1 MNAGER
7 QNPSHGT
14 SSGRR
19 PPARRTAAQGTGAPD
34 ARAAAAPLAE
44 GAVLGHRYRIESLL
58 GSGGMGMVYKAFD
71 TKLGIPVALKYLRF
85 RGYPHLA
92 ARLRQEIVLAR
103 RVTHE
108 NVCRVY
114 DLEEL
119 DGDEY
124 VSMEYLR
131 GETLRDLLDRE
142 RYLPLGRGL
151 NIAKQILR
159 GVGAAHRLGVIH
171 RDLKP
176 ENIFLSSGNRVT
188 VMDFGIASAPDAA
201 IAEAQGALI
210 GTPPYMT
217 PEMFRG
223 HPATPGSDLYAVG
236 IILYEIFA
244 GFRPFRGESLDELA
258 KIVTTRRARPVRQAL
273 PEFPK
278 ALDEV
283 IGRAL
288 EKDAG
293 DRYQTAEEFLRALDR
308 YEVGFLDDMI
318 REISVSRARVAKLLF
333 LLEADR
339 SLAATAD
346 LDELLEGILSRTTR
360 ELGAERG
367 TIYVRDQST
376 SELWSRVLVGG
387 RAEEIRLAMGQSVAG
402 RAAAEARPLSVE
414 DAQNDP
420 RFDPSL
426 DRESGF
432 LTRNVLAVPLK
443 HADGQVVG
451 VLEVVN
457 SPREFTKDDEAFL
470 EEVAQHV
477 TSALEQAALRNA
489 ELREARREGAG
500 EAIRDLLRRL
510 LPASLPRLPGWQI
523 DQRGG
528 EELLTLWHAVPGG
541 ALLLLADPGGFSP
554 ADAACLL
561 AALPRLEPLLTA
573 GLPRTAAEILAAL
586 GLESAVPVMV
596 VRLSDGGDVSLAGT
610 GSIGTGA
617 APDRPAHGVAVS
629 LGAADEL
636 LIELPN
642 EILPVRLSVRRF
654 AAPA

>member
-7 QNPSHGT
+7 SGNRT
-14 SSGRR
+14 SQSRKGFVRKV
-19 PPARRTAAQGTGAPD
+19 ATGAPD

-119 DGDEY
+119 DGDEF
-124 VSMEYLR
+124 VSMEYLQ

-223 HPATPGSDLYAVG
+223 HPANPGSDLYAVG
-236 IILYEIFA
+236 IILYEMFA

-258 KIVTTRRARPVRQAL
+258 KIVTTRRPSPVRQAL

-288 EKDAG
+288 EKDSG
-293 DRYQTAEEFLRALDR
+293 DRFGTAEEFLRALDR
-308 YEVGFLDDMI
+308 YEVGFLDDTI

-339 SLAATAD
+339 SLATTAD
-346 LDELLEGILSRTTR
+346 LDELLDGILSRTTR

-387 RAEEIRLAMGQSVAG
+387 RSEEVRLAMGQSVAG
-402 RAAAEARPLSVE
+402 RAALEGRPLCVD

-420 RFDPSL
+420 RFDPAV

-432 LTRNVLAVPLK
+432 ETRNVLAVPLK
-443 HADGQVVG
+443 HADGQIVG
-451 VLEVVN
+451 ALEVVN
-457 SPREFTKDDEAFL
+457 SPREFSKDDEAFL

-477 TSALEQAALRNA
+477 TGALEQAALRNA

-500 EAIRDLLRRL
+500 EAIRQLLRRL
-510 LPASLPRLPGWQI
+510 LPASLPRLPGWHI
-523 DQRGG
+523 DQREG
-528 EELLTLWHAVPGG
+528 EELLTLWHTVPGG
-541 ALLLLADPGGFSP
+541 AMLLLADPGAFSP
-554 ADAACLL
+554 EDAARLL
-561 AALPRLEPLLTA
+561 A
-573 GLPRTAAEILAAL
+573 GLPRLDPLLAAGLPATAGEVL
-586 GLESAVPVMV
+586 GSLELDASAPVMV
-596 VRLSDGGDVSLAGT
+596 VRLSDGGDVSFAGSGSIRAGAGT
-610 GSIGTGA
+610 
-617 APDRPAHGVAVS
+617 DRPAHGAALK
-629 LGAADEL
+629 LGASDTVS
-636 LIELPN
+636 IELPN
-642 EILPVRLSVRRF
+642 PILPVRLSLRRF
-654 AAPA
+654 LGAA